1 MKTILV
7 LSLHPDFAE
16 TIRAGLDA
24 ERYRVVHRLSV
35 DDAEPLLVHGLV
47 AVCIVDVDLM
57 GVEGIWVIER
67 LRRHDSKSPVIA
79 YTAEIQSEWEEEAFL
94 RGATHVLTK
103 PVRSRLLNSLLDRL
117 LAAPVQSIP
126 SPPAKFTWQ
135 FARISSAR
143 RQQCRTDTRCIAGI
157 FAHPHLFAEC
167 RGDVKPVPFISARNP
182 GRQPRRNF
190 FKPTL
195 CPAQNAAAKRQ
206 PQPARRGR
214 HRPFN
219 RAAGKF

>member
-16 TIRAGLDA
+16 AIRAGLDA
-24 ERYRVVHRLSV
+24 GRYRVVHRLSV
-35 DDAEPLLVHGLV
+35 DDAEPLLVHSLA

-117 LAAPVQSIP
+117 LAAPV
-126 SPPAKFTWQ
+126 
-135 FARISSAR
+135 R
-143 RQQCRTDTRCIAGI
+143 R
-157 FAHPHLFAEC
+157 
-167 RGDVKPVPFISARNP
+167 
-182 GRQPRRNF
+182 
-190 FKPTL
+190 
-195 CPAQNAAAKRQ
+195 
-206 PQPARRGR
+206 
-214 HRPFN
+214 
-219 RAAGKF
+219 